1 MAQSETARLLTP
13 LSAAIAAAL
22 AVAVWF
28 LPLPGDTRPAEVI
41 RVGPG
46 TPQQG
51 ASIQAV
57 GPTPNHNWRELAEL
71 LGRLRDPIEV
81 RPDDPP
87 PPVIQPAPP
96 PTYRYLGMISRADGQ
111 AAALLDLGNNR
122 QRFVTVGDVIP
133 DPDRDDVVVREITA
147 EQVILQRGEVT
158 STLTRNRNATPRPG
172 STPPDRPMPP
182 PEMEDQLLGQDQI
195 R

>member
-46 TPQQG
+46 TPQQS

-57 GPTPNHNWRELAEL
+57 GPTPNHNWRELAEM

-81 RPDDPP
+81 LPDAPP
-87 PPVIQPAPP
+87 PEVIPPAPP

-182 PEMEDQLLGQDQI
+182 PDMEDQLLGRDQI